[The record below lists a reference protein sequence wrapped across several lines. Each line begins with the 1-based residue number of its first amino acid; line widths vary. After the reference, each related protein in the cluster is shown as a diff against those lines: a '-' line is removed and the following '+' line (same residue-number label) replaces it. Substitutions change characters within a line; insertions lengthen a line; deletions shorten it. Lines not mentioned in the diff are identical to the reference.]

1 MEKVYI
7 LLRIP
12 VILLTLK
19 LEILEKEL
27 LNKPL
32 SKWNMHFLKIIKSI
46 IFRKFSRKLIQKKE
60 VKKAKNLN

>member
-32 SKWNMHFLKIIKSI
+32 SKWNMLFLKIIKSI
-46 IFRKFSRKLIQKKE
+46 IFRKFNRKLIQKKE